1 MSAIQVRAFHRQGGD
16 IMPIADALWTQFV
29 AGNAPLPE
37 VMLHGV
43 SGTPSAQR
51 VDVLLVTA
59 RDGECELIEALS
71 LRVDSHG
78 YLQRMYLALEELAP
92 VSGVLD
98 ARRPFLERYLRHAH
112 RWKPTADQFTKA
124 IAAVAS
130 PG

>member
-16 IMPIADALWTQFV
+16 IVPINDALWTQFI
-29 AGNAPLPE
+29 AGNAPLPK
-37 VMLHGV
+37 VMLCGGSTQSV
-43 SGTPSAQR
+43 QR

-59 RDGECELIEALS
+59 RDGACELIEALS

-78 YLQRMYLALEELAP
+78 YIQRIYLTFDEFAP
-92 VSGVLD
+92 GPGVLD

-112 RWKPTADQFTKA
+112 RWTPTADQFSKA
-124 IAAVAS
+124 IAATAI